1 MLRKHAKIKQNFRI
15 MNTNEIAKAFNKAK
29 ERKLIELIKGEFEGF
44 VVKSD
49 LSVFYQYGSL

>member
-1 MLRKHAKIKQNFRI
+1 

>member
-1 MLRKHAKIKQNFRI
+1 

-29 ERKLIELIKGEFEGF
+29 ERKIIELIKGEFEGF

-49 LSVFYQYGSL
+49 LSVFDQYGAL